1 MENLLR
7 ETIMRGILRR
17 GIRIS
22 RLQNPATH
30 LSGSRSTR
38 YRQARKYK
46 ESLESEKKPSE
57 NFERL
62 IRLFMKDD
70 IVARINFEDEL

>member
-7 ETIMRGILRR
+7 ETIVRGILRR

-22 RLQNPATH
+22 RLQNPAAH

-46 ESLESEKKPSE
+46 EPLESEKKPSE
-57 NFERL
+57 NFDAKKGRP
-62 IRLFMKDD
+62 
-70 IVARINFEDEL
+70 

>member
-22 RLQNPATH
+22 RLQNPAPH
-30 LSGSRSTR
+30 LSGSRSTK

-46 ESLESEKKPSE
+46 RSLEPEKKPSE

>member
-22 RLQNPATH
+22 RLQNPAAY
-30 LSGSRSTR
+30 LSGSRSTK

-46 ESLESEKKPSE
+46 KSLESEKKTSE
-57 NFERL
+57 NFDAKKGRP
-62 IRLFMKDD
+62 
-70 IVARINFEDEL
+70 